1 MLVHSEKGEKIPSNG
16 LDWHSVQEVAS
27 SFRRSPLQ
35 MTVSVF
41 LSHNKEDK
49 AFVRQLARDLDNHG
63 VRFWLDEAEIN
74 VGDSLI
80 EKIRSG
86 LDEVDYVA
94 VILSPNSIASP
105 WVQREVD
112 VAMNQEISGRKIKVL
127 PIMYHNCELP
137 GFLLGKAYA
146 DFTEES
152 LYEDAFAKLVRSIGI
167 VFNKKAL
174 ESYLSGATLGQA
186 LDNAAIINLP
196 MFRKPFHRPFQ
207 YMGMSVSSASES
219 VGQEPNAVGNIIVE
233 NDDCSMLLEAEG
245 NFIHY
250 VEVDL
255 KKTEPHLQTQEF
267 DSVPI
272 LGSLSINPS
281 ELELVRKQTHFHA
294 YYDHRKKL
302 KISVCCSYDG
312 APL

>member
-1 MLVHSEKGEKIPSNG
+1 
-16 LDWHSVQEVAS
+16 
-27 SFRRSPLQ
+27 

-41 LSHNKEDK
+41 LCHNKEDK
-49 AFVRQLARDLDNHG
+49 PFVKQLARDLENHG
-63 VRFWLDEAEIN
+63 VKYWLDDAEIN

-80 EKIRSG
+80 EKIRNG

-105 WVQREVD
+105 WVQREMD
-112 VAMNQEISGRKIKVL
+112 VAMNQEIRGKRIKVL
-127 PIMYHNCELP
+127 PIMYRNCELP
-137 GFLLGKAYA
+137 GFLLGKFYA

-152 LYEDAFAKLVRSIGI
+152 RYEDAFAKLVRSIGV

-174 ESYLSGATLGQA
+174 ESNLTGATLSQA
-186 LDNAAIINLP
+186 LDKAVILNLSL
-196 MFRKPFHRPFQ
+196 FSKPFHRPFQ
-207 YMGMSVSSASES
+207 YIGMSIASASTA
-219 VGQEPNAVGNIIVE
+219 VGQEPNEVGNIIID
-233 NDDCSMLLEAEG
+233 NDDCHMLLEAEG
-245 NFIHY
+245 NFINY

-255 KKTEPHLQTQEF
+255 KKTAPHLQTQEF

-281 ELELVRKQTHFHA
+281 ELDLVRKQTHFHT

-302 KISVCCSYDG
+302 KISVCCLYDG
-312 APL
+312 APLTVGFSAKYYGM

>member
-1 MLVHSEKGEKIPSNG
+1 MI
-16 LDWHSVQEVAS
+16 A
-27 SFRRSPLQ
+27 
-35 MTVSVF
+35 SVF

-63 VRFWLDEAEIN
+63 VKFWLDEAEIN

-94 VILSPNSIASP
+94 VVLSPNSIASP

-112 VAMNQEISGRKIKVL
+112 VAMNQEISGKKVKVL
-127 PIMYHNCELP
+127 PILYRQCELP

-152 LYEDAFAKLVRSIGI
+152 QYEDAFAKLIRSIGV
-167 VFNKKAL
+167 VFNKRAL
-174 ESYLSGATLGQA
+174 EVNFSGATLGEA
-186 LDNAAIINLP
+186 SDNATIINLP
-196 MFRKPFHRPFQ
+196 MLHKPFHRPFQ
-207 YMGMSVSSASES
+207 YIGMSIASASES
-219 VGQEPNAVGNIIVE
+219 VGQAPNKVGNIIVE

-245 NFIHY
+245 NFINY
-250 VEVDL
+250 VDVDL
-255 KKTEPHLQTQEF
+255 KGTEPHFLTQEF
-267 DSVPI
+267 DSEPL
-272 LGSLSINPS
+272 LGALSINPS
-281 ELELVRKQTHFHA
+281 ELELVRKQTHYHT

-302 KISVCCSYDG
+302 KISVYCSDDG
-312 APL
+312 MPLSVGFSAKYYGM